1 MQAMP
6 PRIPTVNW
14 RPLHPLDMPAVRA
27 LLDDAAHLDGPAY
40 PRERPVAD
48 LETDTLAGVGMGG
61 LLVGYIWLYRE
72 DTADAAQVMLDGRV
86 AAGFR
91 GRGIG
96 RYLLVWATQRAA
108 VMLADADGVPRH
120 MTIYAPTAPADA
132 RDLFGRAGF
141 TVSGDVYRKPL

>member
-1 MQAMP
+1 MPATP

-27 LLDDAAHLDGPAY
+27 LLDDAVHLDGPAY
-40 PRERPVAD
+40 PRERPVAN
-48 LETDTLAGVGMGG
+48 LVTDTLAGVGMGG
-61 LLVGYIWLYRE
+61 LLVGYVWLHRE

-96 RYLLVWATQRAA
+96 RYLLAWADQRAA
-108 VMLADADGVPRH
+108 AMLADADGVPRYL
-120 MTIYAPTAPADA
+120 TIYAPMAPADA
-132 RDLFGRAGF
+132 RHLFWRAGF
-141 TVSGDVYRKPL
+141 TASGDVYRKPL